1 MPVRVRVPAPFLV
14 RPPAPLA
21 TPAMLTLLQLVSMTP
36 VLVNVT
42 VRVAP
47 EVMVPAACSVP
58 PVNINV
64 LVALPSPIAAL
75 AFAFSVPAAIVV
87 APL

>member
-1 MPVRVRVPAPFLV
+1 
-14 RPPAPLA
+14 
-21 TPAMLTLLQLVSMTP
+21 MLTLLPLVSMTP

-47 EVMVPAACSVP
+47 EVMVPAACRVP
-58 PVNINV
+58 PANIKV

-75 AFAFSVPAAIVV
+75 ALALSVPAAIVV